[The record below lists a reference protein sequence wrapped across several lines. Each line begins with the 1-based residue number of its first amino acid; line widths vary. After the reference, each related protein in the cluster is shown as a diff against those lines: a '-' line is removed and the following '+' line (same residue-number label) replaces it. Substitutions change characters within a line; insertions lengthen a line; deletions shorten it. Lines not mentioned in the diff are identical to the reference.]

1 MKAFLDF
8 FPVVLFFIVFKF
20 SDVFTATAV
29 AIVATIAQ
37 IAWLKYK
44 FGKVETMQWVSLG
57 VIVIFGGATLI
68 SQNETFIKFK
78 PSVLYILMALALIIG
93 EYGFGKNF
101 LKQLMSSKVQVEDSV
116 WRVLVNAWGVFFLG
130 MSALNLWVAYN
141 FDTDTWVNFKMFGGM
156 GLMFVFVL
164 GQAVY
169 LSKYLQHDE
178 PEAQEVGPLAPKLEP
193 IDPPNKPHN
202 T

>member
-1 MKAFLDF
+1 
-8 FPVVLFFIVFKF
+8 
-20 SDVFTATAV
+20 
-29 AIVATIAQ
+29 
-37 IAWLKYK
+37 
-44 FGKVETMQWVSLG
+44 MQWVSLG

-68 SQNETFIKFK
+68 SQDETFIKFK

-178 PEAQEVGPLAPKLEP
+178 PEAQEVGPLDPKLEP
-193 IDPPNKPHN
+193 VDPPNKPHH

>member
-8 FPVVLFFIVFKF
+8 FPVVLFFIVFKLT
-20 SDVFTATAV
+20 DVFTATAV

-37 IAWLKYK
+37 IAWLKHR

-57 VIVIFGGATLI
+57 VIVVFGGATLI
-68 SQNETFIKFK
+68 SHDETFIKFK
-78 PSVLYILMALALIIG
+78 PSVLYIIMGLALLIG

-101 LKQLMSSKVQVEDSV
+101 LKQLMSAQIDVPDPV
-116 WRVLVNAWGVFFLG
+116 WRVLVNAWATFFLA
-130 MSALNLWVAYN
+130 MCALNLWVAYN

-164 GQAVY
+164 GQALY
-169 LSKYLQHDE
+169 LAKHMKPEDLSATSASEASSKE
-178 PEAQEVGPLAPKLEP
+178 
-193 IDPPNKPHN
+193 
-202 T
+202 